1 MSKLGYCKLLA
12 YSNVTRL
19 LKVHAMMMIIII
31 IIIII
36 IIKIIII
43 IIIIKEG
50 LVVDGRTILEWTL
63 KR

>member
-36 IIKIIII
+36 IKIII

-50 LVVDGRTILEWTL
+50 LVVDGRTILEWIL
-63 KR
+63 RK